1 MKKDILFYSNFCT
14 YCKEVLNNISN
25 TPLNENMLFVCV
37 DDENIQ
43 LPPFIT
49 SVPTIYLIND
59 KKIVVDEAI
68 GQCIKEKLSTNA
80 PQLESDEIQAY
91 FGSNDDSFGLN
102 FSNLDNSD
110 TKPYISSFTF
120 LGDDNG
126 STMAAQNDTRQGK
139 EGSPRTQ
146 FDSKLEE
153 LQKARNHEFQSI
165 KRT

>member
-14 YCKEVLNNISN
+14 YCKEVINNISN

-37 DDENIQ
+37 DDDNIQ

-68 GQCIKEKLSTNA
+68 GDWIKERLSTQA
-80 PQLESDEIQAY
+80 PQTQSDEIQAY
-91 FGSNDDSFGLN
+91 FGSSGDSYGLN
-102 FSNLDNSD
+102 FSSLDNTD
-110 TKPYISSFTF
+110 EKPFISSFTF

-126 STMAAQNDTRQGK
+126 SSMADFNRLGIKNSK
-139 EGSPRTQ
+139 E
-146 FDSKLEE
+146 
-153 LQKARNHEFQSI
+153 
-165 KRT
+165 

>member
-68 GQCIKEKLSTNA
+68 GQWIKEQLSTNS
-80 PQLESDEIQAY
+80 PQPESEEIQAY
-91 FGSNDDSFGLN
+91 FGSSGDSFGLN

-126 STMAAQNDTRQGK
+126 STKAAQSDSRQSDG
-139 EGSPRTQ
+139 GSPKTQ

-153 LQKARNHEFQSI
+153 LELIFFLNSFVL
-165 KRT
+165 

>member
-68 GQCIKEKLSTNA
+68 GQWIKEKLSTNA
-80 PQLESDEIQAY
+80 PQPESDEIQAY
-91 FGSNDDSFGLN
+91 FGSNGDSFGLN

-110 TKPYISSFTF
+110 TKPYVSSFTF

-126 STMAAQNDTRQGK
+126 STMAAQNDSRQSE

>member
-49 SVPTIYLIND
+49 SVPTIYLINE

-68 GQCIKEKLSTNA
+68 GQWLKEKLSVA
-80 PQLESDEIQAY
+80 SPQQEPDEIQAY
-91 FGSNDDSFGLN
+91 FGSSGDSFGLN
-102 FSNLDNSD
+102 FSNLDN
-110 TKPYISSFTF
+110 TETIPFVSSFTF

-126 STMAAQNDTRQGK
+126 SSMAATSDSRQNNHSFEK
-139 EGSPRTQ
+139 NK
-146 FDSKLEE
+146 FDSKLDE
-153 LQKARNHEFQSI
+153 LQQARNNEFQSI

>member
-68 GQCIKEKLSTNA
+68 GQWIKEKLSTNA